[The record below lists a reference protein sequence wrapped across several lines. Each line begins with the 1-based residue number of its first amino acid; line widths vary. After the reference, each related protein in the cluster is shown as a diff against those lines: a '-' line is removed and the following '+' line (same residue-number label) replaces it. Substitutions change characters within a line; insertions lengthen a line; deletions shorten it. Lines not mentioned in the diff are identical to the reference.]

1 MSAICWDQWFP
12 EAARAMVLQG
22 AEILLYPTAIGSEPQ
37 DAELDSREHWKRVM
51 QGHAGANVVSSAQ
64 RHASPSLL
72 FFFPVFLA
80 FPLFFGLVLF
90 WLPSARVLGLSW
102 VLGLFVVF
110 WEDCSGFLVGFGGFV
125 WVEVFSGLVWVFN
138 GGFFCILGFG
148 FLVGFAWVGSV
159 LRHLFLIYSGCTRG
173 ALCCYL

>member
-102 VLGLFVVF
+102 VLGLVVVF
-110 WEDCSGFLVGFGGFV
+110 WEDCSGFV

-138 GGFFCILGFG
+138 GASSVSWVLGFS
-148 FLVGFAWVGSV
+148 WVLLGSG
-159 LRHLFLIYSGCTRG
+159 RC
-173 ALCCYL
+173 

>member
-110 WEDCSGFLVGFGGFV
+110 WEDCSGLRFFRGWFGCSTGLLLYLGFWVSRGFCLGRVGVEAFV
-125 WVEVFSGLVWVFN
+125 S
-138 GGFFCILGFG
+138 CILR
-148 FLVGFAWVGSV
+148 V
-159 LRHLFLIYSGCTRG
+159 Y
-173 ALCCYL
+173 